1 MTVPFFVQKYARE
14 AVSGRGSVR
23 RFYGKEKEGYRRV

>member
-1 MTVPFFVQKYARE
+1 MTVPFFIPEYARE
-14 AVSGRGSVR
+14 AAGGRGSVR